1 MTLYNIVC
9 VYRFWSTLLT
19 DALQLFEREEVRP
32 YLHSFESWRSE
43 SVIASR
49 FLHVKKCWGRD

>member
-1 MTLYNIVC
+1 MQNFCEISC

-32 YLHSFESWRSE
+32 YLHYLKKLGVDGLNCFQ
-43 SVIASR
+43 R
-49 FLHVKKCWGRD
+49 FMYS